1 MRDINRIRPL
11 LEQIESIWKKY
22 PDLRLT
28 QLLDWVIKSDKN
40 ISNRMKIFVRSKN
53 SDE

>member
-28 QLLDWVIKSDKN
+28 QLLDWVIKSDKD